1 LVRNANVAYSRPI
14 QVRCTLKHGRVD
26 LDLAPDLHGEL
37 FAMSKADLHS
47 AVNLLAPIEFR
58 EVGMALLLEDCLLAR
73 CVVEVV
79 VAVKTC
85 FRL

>member
-1 LVRNANVAYSRPI
+1 MKHSRI
-14 QVRCTLKHGRVD
+14 D

-47 AVNLLAPIEFR
+47 AANLLAPTEFK

-73 CVVEVV
+73 CVVVVV

-85 FRL
+85 FRIRV